1 LKGFTKKSNGASM
14 MVANDNEKKRPR
26 PGRME
31 ALRDL
36 PGDIMRRLTKDEIKA
51 FLFEE
56 EWPFSLRE
64 KLKDYLVDDQ
74 QGPPS

>member
-1 LKGFTKKSNGASM
+1 M
-14 MVANDNEKKRPR
+14 MVSNENKKKQPR

-36 PGDIMRRLTKDEIKA
+36 PGDIMRRLTKEEIKA

-56 EWPFSLRE
+56 EWPVSLRE
-64 KLKDYLVDDQ
+64 KLKDFLVEDQ
-74 QGPPS
+74 